1 MSIKTSKESLNPYK
15 KDNNQPA
22 LNKSNNIYLVNWNGI
37 IHQLAETL
45 PDCTLQG
52 DPTLPH
58 CTMDGDPTLLHCTL
72 DDDPTLLHC
81 TLDGDPTLLHCTLD
95 GDPTLLHCTLDG
107 DPTLL
112 HCTLD
117 GDPTLLHCILDT
129 ESPSYSFDCQT
140 SNFDSWQ
147 RKTKLMYLT
156 ICAMALLS
164 RL

>member
-1 MSIKTSKESLNPYK
+1 MSTKTSKESLNPYK
-15 KDNNQPA
+15 KDNNQHA
-22 LNKSNNIYLVNWNGI
+22 LNKYNNIYLVNWNGI
-37 IHQLAETL
+37 IHLLAETL
-45 PDCTLQG
+45 PDCTLQ
-52 DPTLPH
+52 
-58 CTMDGDPTLLHCTL
+58 
-72 DDDPTLLHC
+72 
-81 TLDGDPTLLHCTLD
+81 
-95 GDPTLLHCTLDG
+95 G

-129 ESPSYSFDCQT
+129 EPPSYFFDCQT

-156 ICAMALLS
+156 IGAMALLN